1 MGISFREKLSSASK
15 KLREAAGDVRGKAA
29 PLREKLTSLH
39 VKGIHKENAGA
50 ADAEAEQGTAG
61 TKSTSGRFHMPHF
74 PFTGRKPGEPER
86 PASAQSAAPGAAPE
100 EKTATQPEAGTE
112 QKDGEITGRMK
123 WVANPLKSGW
133 DALSGK
139 MPPKEKVEEKM
150 DRAGSFLKKQAG
162 ILAANL
168 PRREDFSEA
177 FSRAGEKAR
186 EGFRAV
192 SGKIRSAGAKNGEEQ
207 SGPSLRERV
216 DELRDI
222 LYIKRKK
229 SRPEEKDV
237 PGTSVTSADGATQSA
252 ETGRNVEK
260 GAATEGG
267 RPTAEQQEAEL
278 GRLKWVAN
286 PLKYGW
292 QAVTK
297 KIPHGEDVSAAAQ
310 KAGQLLKEGASSVSA
325 AAERIRENRKVAA
338 ACRTVADK
346 AREGLR
352 NVEGRIPLL
361 KKFQNK
367 KQDEQSSGPSAE
379 DIWLLGKSEV
389 TSSPAKDGTA
399 APGQTP
405 GSDVIEADSLLIT
418 EPPSNNVSSDKAQ
431 EQTAPEP
438 IAESVSEVTPA
449 ESAQPDEEAVS
460 TQNAAETVAE
470 TALSESA
477 QPEEKA
483 ASTQNSAETVAE
495 TAPSESVQPEEEAVS
510 TQDAAET
517 VAEAAPSESAQ
528 PEEEAAP
535 TQDAAETVAEA
546 APAESAQPEEKNV
559 STQDAAETVAE
570 AAPSESVQPEEEA
583 VSTQD
588 AAETVAEA
596 APSESA
602 QPEEEAAPTQDAA
615 ETVAE
620 AAPAE
625 SAQPE
630 EKNVSTQDA
639 AETVAEAAPS
649 ESVQPEEEAVS
660 TQDAAETVAE
670 AAPSES
676 AQPDEEAVSTQNAA
690 ETVAETARSESAQPE
705 EETAGGHQ
713 AAETAPE
720 EKLESSDS
728 GKEAAPGFFGR
739 LKNRVSGRAKHLKP
753 VREVVGYTAGK
764 AGSIVKEEL
773 GAVADRLPDRE
784 AVAGAMKGAVRD
796 ARKKLS
802 SAAEGLKKKAGDAA
816 DINFAEKAREGAGF
830 LRGRF
835 RSLREKI
842 HPAEEIR
849 KSAAAAGNRIRNAA
863 DRAEEDIREAAERI
877 PSGETVRENVRGV
890 LGRMGSLQEK
900 LRRKPADPY
909 QSGNRGV
916 QAIGRLARGISH
928 GAADLADMSHALGS
942 MAANGLTNKAALPA
956 LEELLNQ
963 TFRHYGKVRSIE
975 FRDGT
980 LALGMK
986 ISGIREIVPVS
997 VGTVIMSPDGRTLSF
1012 SDFASTVPAV
1022 ARGLELLA
1030 VENGPVSV
1038 ADRKTAAV
1046 LRSARWLGLINT
1058 QKGRK

>member
-1 MGISFREKLSSASK
+1 M
-15 KLREAAGDVRGKAA
+15 RGKAA

-50 ADAEAEQGTAG
+50 ADADAEQGTAG

-74 PFTGRKPGEPER
+74 PFTGRKPGEPES

-133 DALSGK
+133 DALSDK

-237 PGTSVTSADGATQSA
+237 PGTPGTSADRTTQSA

-260 GAATEGG
+260 GAAPEGG
-267 RPTAEQQEAEL
+267 QPTAEQQEAEL

-418 EPPSNNVSSDKAQ
+418 EQPSNNVSSGKAQ
-431 EQTAPEP
+431 DQTAPEP
-438 IAESVSEVTPA
+438 IAEPVSEVTPA
-449 ESAQPDEEAVS
+449 ESVQPEEEAVS
-460 TQNAAETVAE
+460 TQGTAETAAETV
-470 TALSESA
+470 LSESA

-495 TAPSESVQPEEEAVS
+495 AVPSESAQPEEEAVSTQNAAETVAETARSESAQPEEEAVS

-517 VAEAAPSESAQ
+517 VAEAVPSESAQ

-546 APAESAQPEEKNV
+546 APAESAQPEEKTV

-570 AAPSESVQPEEEA
+570 TAR
-583 VSTQD
+583 
-588 AAETVAEA
+588 
-596 APSESA
+596 SESA
-602 QPEEEAAPTQDAA
+602 
-615 ETVAE
+615 
-620 AAPAE
+620 
-625 SAQPE
+625 
-630 EKNVSTQDA
+630 
-639 AETVAEAAPS
+639 
-649 ESVQPEEEAVS
+649 QPEEEAVS

-676 AQPDEEAVSTQNAA
+676 AQPDEETS
-690 ETVAETARSESAQPE
+690 
-705 EETAGGHQ
+705 GGNQ

-720 EKLESSDS
+720 EKPESSDS

-796 ARKKLS
+796 AREKLS

-1038 ADRKTAAV
+1038 ADGKTAAV

>member
-1 MGISFREKLSSASK
+1 LGISFREKLSSASK

-50 ADAEAEQGTAG
+50 ADADAEQGTAG

-74 PFTGRKPGEPER
+74 PFTGRKPGEPES

-133 DALSGK
+133 DALSDK

-237 PGTSVTSADGATQSA
+237 PGTPGTSADRTTQSA

-260 GAATEGG
+260 GAAPEGG
-267 RPTAEQQEAEL
+267 QPTAEQQEAEL

-418 EPPSNNVSSDKAQ
+418 EQPSNNVSSGKAQ
-431 EQTAPEP
+431 DQTAPEP
-438 IAESVSEVTPA
+438 IAEPVSEVTPA
-449 ESAQPDEEAVS
+449 ESVQPEEEAVS
-460 TQNAAETVAE
+460 TQGTAETAAETV
-470 TALSESA
+470 LSESA

-495 TAPSESVQPEEEAVS
+495 AVPSESAQPEEEAVSTQNAAETVAETARSESAQPEEEAVS

-517 VAEAAPSESAQ
+517 VAEAVPSESAQ

-546 APAESAQPEEKNV
+546 APAESAQPEEKTV

-570 AAPSESVQPEEEA
+570 TAR
-583 VSTQD
+583 
-588 AAETVAEA
+588 
-596 APSESA
+596 
-602 QPEEEAAPTQDAA
+602 
-615 ETVAE
+615 
-620 AAPAE
+620 
-625 SAQPE
+625 
-630 EKNVSTQDA
+630 
-639 AETVAEAAPS
+639 S

-676 AQPDEEAVSTQNAA
+676 AQPDEE
-690 ETVAETARSESAQPE
+690 
-705 EETAGGHQ
+705 TAGGNQ

-720 EKLESSDS
+720 EKPESSDS

-796 ARKKLS
+796 AREKLS

-1038 ADRKTAAV
+1038 ADGKTAAV

>member
-50 ADAEAEQGTAG
+50 ADADAEQGTAG

-74 PFTGRKPGEPER
+74 PFTGRKPGEPES

-133 DALSGK
+133 DALSDK

-237 PGTSVTSADGATQSA
+237 PGTPGTSADRTTQSA

-260 GAATEGG
+260 GAAPEGG
-267 RPTAEQQEAEL
+267 QPTAEQQEAEL

-418 EPPSNNVSSDKAQ
+418 EQPSNNVSSGKAQ
-431 EQTAPEP
+431 DQTAPEP
-438 IAESVSEVTPA
+438 IAEPVSEVTPA
-449 ESAQPDEEAVS
+449 ESVQPEEEAVS
-460 TQNAAETVAE
+460 TQGTAETAAETV
-470 TALSESA
+470 LSESA

-495 TAPSESVQPEEEAVS
+495 AVPSESAQPEEEAVSTQNAAETVAETARSESAQPEEEAVS

-517 VAEAAPSESAQ
+517 VAEAVPSESAQ

-546 APAESAQPEEKNV
+546 APAESAQPEE
-559 STQDAAETVAE
+559 E
-570 AAPSESVQPEEEA
+570 AAP
-583 VSTQD
+583 
-588 AAETVAEA
+588 
-596 APSESA
+596 
-602 QPEEEAAPTQDAA
+602 
-615 ETVAE
+615 
-620 AAPAE
+620 
-625 SAQPE
+625 
-630 EKNVSTQDA
+630 
-639 AETVAEAAPS
+639 
-649 ESVQPEEEAVS
+649 

-676 AQPDEEAVSTQNAA
+676 AQPDEE
-690 ETVAETARSESAQPE
+690 
-705 EETAGGHQ
+705 TAGGNQ

-720 EKLESSDS
+720 EKPESSDS

-796 ARKKLS
+796 AREKLS

-1038 ADRKTAAV
+1038 ADGKTAAV

>member
-50 ADAEAEQGTAG
+50 ADADAEQGTAG

-74 PFTGRKPGEPER
+74 PFTGRKPGEPES

-100 EKTATQPEAGTE
+100 AKTATQPEAGTE

-133 DALSGK
+133 DALSDK

-237 PGTSVTSADGATQSA
+237 PGTPGTSADRTTQSA

-260 GAATEGG
+260 GAAPEGG
-267 RPTAEQQEAEL
+267 QPTAEQQEAEL

-418 EPPSNNVSSDKAQ
+418 EPPSNNVSSGKAQ
-431 EQTAPEP
+431 DQTAPEP
-438 IAESVSEVTPA
+438 IAEPVSEVTPA
-449 ESAQPDEEAVS
+449 ESAQPEEEAVP
-460 TQNAAETVAE
+460 TQDTAETAAETV
-470 TALSESA
+470 LSESA

-495 TAPSESVQPEEEAVS
+495 TVPSESAQPEEEAVS

-517 VAEAAPSESAQ
+517 VAEAVPSESAQ

-546 APAESAQPEEKNV
+546 APAESAQPEE
-559 STQDAAETVAE
+559 E
-570 AAPSESVQPEEEA
+570 AAL
-583 VSTQD
+583 TQD

-602 QPEEEAAPTQDAA
+602 QPDEETAPAQDAA
-615 ETVAE
+615 EAVAE
-620 AAPAE
+620 AAR
-625 SAQPE
+625 
-630 EKNVSTQDA
+630 
-639 AETVAEAAPS
+639 S

-676 AQPDEEAVSTQNAA
+676 AQPDEE
-690 ETVAETARSESAQPE
+690 
-705 EETAGGHQ
+705 TAGGNQ

-720 EKLESSDS
+720 EKPESSDS
-728 GKEAAPGFFGR
+728 GKEATPGFFGR

-796 ARKKLS
+796 AREKFS

-863 DRAEEDIREAAERI
+863 GRAEEDIREAAERI

-900 LRRKPADPY
+900 LRGKPADPY

-1038 ADRKTAAV
+1038 ADGKTAAV

>member
-1 MGISFREKLSSASK
+1 M
-15 KLREAAGDVRGKAA
+15 RGKAA

-50 ADAEAEQGTAG
+50 ADADAEQGTAE

-74 PFTGRKPGEPER
+74 PFTGRKPGEPES
-86 PASAQSAAPGAAPE
+86 PASAQSAASGAAPE
-100 EKTATQPEAGTE
+100 EKTATQPKAGTE

-133 DALSGK
+133 DALSDK

-192 SGKIRSAGAKNGEEQ
+192 SGKIRSASAKNGEEQ

-222 LYIKRKK
+222 LYIKKKK

-237 PGTSVTSADGATQSA
+237 PGTSGTSADGTTQSA

-260 GAATEGG
+260 GAAPEGG
-267 RPTAEQQEAEL
+267 QPTAEQQEAEL

-310 KAGQLLKEGASSVSA
+310 KAGQLLKEGSSSVSA
-325 AAERIRENRKVAA
+325 AAERICENRKVAA

-367 KQDEQSSGPSAE
+367 KQDGQSSGPSAE

-389 TSSPAKDGTA
+389 TSSPAKEETA
-399 APGQTP
+399 TPGQTP

-418 EPPSNNVSSDKAQ
+418 EQPSNNVSSGKAQ
-431 EQTAPEP
+431 DQTAPEP

-449 ESAQPDEEAVS
+449 ESAQPEKEA
-460 TQNAAETVAE
+460 
-470 TALSESA
+470 
-477 QPEEKA
+477 
-483 ASTQNSAETVAE
+483 
-495 TAPSESVQPEEEAVS
+495 AP

-528 PEEEAAP
+528 PEEEAA
-535 TQDAAETVAEA
+535 
-546 APAESAQPEEKNV
+546 
-559 STQDAAETVAE
+559 
-570 AAPSESVQPEEEA
+570 
-583 VSTQD
+583 
-588 AAETVAEA
+588 
-596 APSESA
+596 
-602 QPEEEAAPTQDAA
+602 
-615 ETVAE
+615 
-620 AAPAE
+620 
-625 SAQPE
+625 
-630 EKNVSTQDA
+630 
-639 AETVAEAAPS
+639 
-649 ESVQPEEEAVS
+649 
-660 TQDAAETVAE
+660 
-670 AAPSES
+670 
-676 AQPDEEAVSTQNAA
+676 
-690 ETVAETARSESAQPE
+690 
-705 EETAGGHQ
+705 GGHQ

-720 EKLESSDS
+720 EKPESSDS

-753 VREVVGYTAGK
+753 VREVVGYTAGQ

-784 AVAGAMKGAVRD
+784 AIAGAMKGAVRD
-796 ARKKLS
+796 AREKLS

-849 KSAAAAGNRIRNAA
+849 KSAEAAGNRIRNAA
-863 DRAEEDIREAAERI
+863 GRAEEDIREAAERI

-900 LRRKPADPY
+900 LRRKPAAPY
-909 QSGNRGV
+909 QSGNRGI

-956 LEELLNQ
+956 LEGLLNQ

-1038 ADRKTAAV
+1038 ADGKTAAV

>member
-50 ADAEAEQGTAG
+50 ADADAEQGTAG

-74 PFTGRKPGEPER
+74 PFTGRKPGEPES

-133 DALSGK
+133 DALSDK

-237 PGTSVTSADGATQSA
+237 PGTPGTSADRTTQSA

-260 GAATEGG
+260 GAAPEGG
-267 RPTAEQQEAEL
+267 QPTAEQQEAEL

-418 EPPSNNVSSDKAQ
+418 EQPSNNVSSGKAQ
-431 EQTAPEP
+431 DQTAPEP
-438 IAESVSEVTPA
+438 IAEPVSEVTPA
-449 ESAQPDEEAVS
+449 ESVQPEEEAVS
-460 TQNAAETVAE
+460 TQGTAETAAETV
-470 TALSESA
+470 LSESA

-495 TAPSESVQPEEEAVS
+495 AVPSESAQPEEEAVP

-517 VAEAAPSESAQ
+517 VAEAVPSESAQ

-546 APAESAQPEEKNV
+546 APAESAQPEEKTV

-570 AAPSESVQPEEEA
+570 TAC
-583 VSTQD
+583 
-588 AAETVAEA
+588 
-596 APSESA
+596 
-602 QPEEEAAPTQDAA
+602 
-615 ETVAE
+615 
-620 AAPAE
+620 
-625 SAQPE
+625 
-630 EKNVSTQDA
+630 
-639 AETVAEAAPS
+639 S

-676 AQPDEEAVSTQNAA
+676 AQPDEE
-690 ETVAETARSESAQPE
+690 
-705 EETAGGHQ
+705 TAGGNQ

-720 EKLESSDS
+720 EKPESSDS

-796 ARKKLS
+796 AREKLS

-1038 ADRKTAAV
+1038 ADGKTAAV

>member
-50 ADAEAEQGTAG
+50 ADADAEQGTAG

-74 PFTGRKPGEPER
+74 PFTGRKPGEPES

-133 DALSGK
+133 DALSDK

-237 PGTSVTSADGATQSA
+237 PGTPGTSADRTTQSA

-260 GAATEGG
+260 GAAPEGG
-267 RPTAEQQEAEL
+267 QPTAEQQEAEL

-389 TSSPAKDGTA
+389 TSSPAKGGTA

-405 GSDVIEADSLLIT
+405 GSDVIEADLLLIT
-418 EPPSNNVSSDKAQ
+418 EQPSNNVSSGKAQ
-431 EQTAPEP
+431 DQTAPEP
-438 IAESVSEVTPA
+438 IAEPVSEVTPA
-449 ESAQPDEEAVS
+449 ESVQPEEEAVS
-460 TQNAAETVAE
+460 TQGTAETAAETV
-470 TALSESA
+470 LSESA

-495 TAPSESVQPEEEAVS
+495 AVPSESAQPEEEAVS

-517 VAEAAPSESAQ
+517 VAEAVPSESAQ

-546 APAESAQPEEKNV
+546 APAESAQPEEKTV

-570 AAPSESVQPEEEA
+570 TARSESVQPEEEA

-588 AAETVAEA
+588 AAETVAETA
-596 APSESA
+596 R
-602 QPEEEAAPTQDAA
+602 
-615 ETVAE
+615 
-620 AAPAE
+620 
-625 SAQPE
+625 
-630 EKNVSTQDA
+630 
-639 AETVAEAAPS
+639 S

-676 AQPDEEAVSTQNAA
+676 AQPDEE
-690 ETVAETARSESAQPE
+690 
-705 EETAGGHQ
+705 TAGGNQ

-720 EKLESSDS
+720 EKPESSDS

-796 ARKKLS
+796 AREKLS

-1038 ADRKTAAV
+1038 ADGKTAAV

>member
-50 ADAEAEQGTAG
+50 ADADAEQGTAG

-74 PFTGRKPGEPER
+74 PFTGRKPGEPES

-133 DALSGK
+133 DALSDK

-237 PGTSVTSADGATQSA
+237 PGTPGTSADRTTQSA

-260 GAATEGG
+260 GAAPEGG
-267 RPTAEQQEAEL
+267 QPTAEQQEAEL

-418 EPPSNNVSSDKAQ
+418 EQPSNNVSSGKAQ
-431 EQTAPEP
+431 DQTAPEP
-438 IAESVSEVTPA
+438 IAEPVSEVTPA
-449 ESAQPDEEAVS
+449 ESVQPEEEAVS
-460 TQNAAETVAE
+460 TQGTAETAAETV
-470 TALSESA
+470 LSESA

-495 TAPSESVQPEEEAVS
+495 AVPSESAQPEEEAVSTQNAAETVAETARSESAQPEEEAVS

-517 VAEAAPSESAQ
+517 VAEAAPAESAQ

-546 APAESAQPEEKNV
+546 APAESAQPEEK
-559 STQDAAETVAE
+559 T
-570 AAPSESVQPEEEA
+570 
-583 VSTQD
+583 
-588 AAETVAEA
+588 
-596 APSESA
+596 
-602 QPEEEAAPTQDAA
+602 
-615 ETVAE
+615 
-620 AAPAE
+620 
-625 SAQPE
+625 
-630 EKNVSTQDA
+630 
-639 AETVAEAAPS
+639 
-649 ESVQPEEEAVS
+649 VS

-676 AQPDEEAVSTQNAA
+676 AQPDEE
-690 ETVAETARSESAQPE
+690 
-705 EETAGGHQ
+705 TAGGNQ

-720 EKLESSDS
+720 EKPESSDS

-796 ARKKLS
+796 AREKLS

-1038 ADRKTAAV
+1038 ADGKTAAV

-1058 QKGRK
+1058 QQGRK

>member
-50 ADAEAEQGTAG
+50 ADADAEQGTAG

-74 PFTGRKPGEPER
+74 PFTGRKPGEPES

-133 DALSGK
+133 DALSDK

-237 PGTSVTSADGATQSA
+237 PGTPGTSADRTTQSA

-260 GAATEGG
+260 GAAPEGG
-267 RPTAEQQEAEL
+267 QPTAEQQEAEL

-418 EPPSNNVSSDKAQ
+418 EQPSNNVSSGKAQ
-431 EQTAPEP
+431 DQTAPEP
-438 IAESVSEVTPA
+438 IAEPVSEVTPA
-449 ESAQPDEEAVS
+449 ESVQPEEEAVS
-460 TQNAAETVAE
+460 TQGTAETAAETV
-470 TALSESA
+470 LSESA

-495 TAPSESVQPEEEAVS
+495 AV
-510 TQDAAET
+510 
-517 VAEAAPSESAQ
+517 PSESAQ

-546 APAESAQPEEKNV
+546 APAESAQPEEKTV
-559 STQDAAETVAE
+559 STQD
-570 AAPSESVQPEEEA
+570 
-583 VSTQD
+583 
-588 AAETVAEA
+588 
-596 APSESA
+596 
-602 QPEEEAAPTQDAA
+602 
-615 ETVAE
+615 
-620 AAPAE
+620 
-625 SAQPE
+625 
-630 EKNVSTQDA
+630 
-639 AETVAEAAPS
+639 
-649 ESVQPEEEAVS
+649 
-660 TQDAAETVAE
+660 
-670 AAPSES
+670 
-676 AQPDEEAVSTQNAA
+676 AA
-690 ETVAETARSESAQPE
+690 ETVAETARSESVQPE
-705 EETAGGHQ
+705 EK
-713 AAETAPE
+713 P
-720 EKLESSDS
+720 ESSDS

-796 ARKKLS
+796 AREKLS

-942 MAANGLTNKAALPA
+942 MAANGLTNKAALPV

-1038 ADRKTAAV
+1038 ADGKTAAV

>member
-50 ADAEAEQGTAG
+50 ADADAEQGTAG

-74 PFTGRKPGEPER
+74 PFTGRKPGEPES

-133 DALSGK
+133 DALSDK

-237 PGTSVTSADGATQSA
+237 PGTPGTSADRTTQSA

-260 GAATEGG
+260 GAAPEGG
-267 RPTAEQQEAEL
+267 QPTAEQQEAEL

-418 EPPSNNVSSDKAQ
+418 EQPSNNVSSGKAQ
-431 EQTAPEP
+431 DQTAPEP
-438 IAESVSEVTPA
+438 IAEPVSEVTPA
-449 ESAQPDEEAVS
+449 
-460 TQNAAETVAE
+460 
-470 TALSESA
+470 
-477 QPEEKA
+477 
-483 ASTQNSAETVAE
+483 
-495 TAPSESVQPEEEAVS
+495 ESVQPEEEAVS
-510 TQDAAET
+510 TQGTAETAAETVLSESAQPEEEAVPTQDAAET
-517 VAEAAPSESAQ
+517 VAEAVPSESAQ

-546 APAESAQPEEKNV
+546 APAESAQPEEKTV

-570 AAPSESVQPEEEA
+570 TAC
-583 VSTQD
+583 
-588 AAETVAEA
+588 
-596 APSESA
+596 
-602 QPEEEAAPTQDAA
+602 
-615 ETVAE
+615 
-620 AAPAE
+620 
-625 SAQPE
+625 
-630 EKNVSTQDA
+630 
-639 AETVAEAAPS
+639 S

-676 AQPDEEAVSTQNAA
+676 AQPDEE
-690 ETVAETARSESAQPE
+690 
-705 EETAGGHQ
+705 TAGGNQ

-720 EKLESSDS
+720 EKPESSDS

-796 ARKKLS
+796 AREKLS

-1038 ADRKTAAV
+1038 ADGKTAAV

>member
-50 ADAEAEQGTAG
+50 ADADAEQGTAG

-74 PFTGRKPGEPER
+74 PFTGRKPGEPES

-133 DALSGK
+133 DALSDK

-237 PGTSVTSADGATQSA
+237 PGTPGTSADRTTQSA

-260 GAATEGG
+260 GAAPEGG
-267 RPTAEQQEAEL
+267 QPTAEQQEAEL

-389 TSSPAKDGTA
+389 TSSLAKDGTA

-418 EPPSNNVSSDKAQ
+418 EQPSNNVSSGKAQ
-431 EQTAPEP
+431 DQTAPEP
-438 IAESVSEVTPA
+438 IAEPVSEVTPA
-449 ESAQPDEEAVS
+449 ESVQPEEEAVS
-460 TQNAAETVAE
+460 TQGTAETAAETV
-470 TALSESA
+470 LSESA

-495 TAPSESVQPEEEAVS
+495 AVPSESAQPEEEAVS

-517 VAEAAPSESAQ
+517 VAETAR
-528 PEEEAAP
+528 
-535 TQDAAETVAEA
+535 
-546 APAESAQPEEKNV
+546 
-559 STQDAAETVAE
+559 
-570 AAPSESVQPEEEA
+570 
-583 VSTQD
+583 
-588 AAETVAEA
+588 
-596 APSESA
+596 
-602 QPEEEAAPTQDAA
+602 
-615 ETVAE
+615 
-620 AAPAE
+620 
-625 SAQPE
+625 
-630 EKNVSTQDA
+630 
-639 AETVAEAAPS
+639 S

-676 AQPDEEAVSTQNAA
+676 AQPDEE
-690 ETVAETARSESAQPE
+690 
-705 EETAGGHQ
+705 TAGGNQ

-720 EKLESSDS
+720 EKPESSDS

-796 ARKKLS
+796 AREKFS

-1038 ADRKTAAV
+1038 ADGKTAAV

>member
-100 EKTATQPEAGTE
+100 EKTDTQPEAGTE

-260 GAATEGG
+260 GAAPEGG

-418 EPPSNNVSSDKAQ
+418 EQPSNNVSSGKAQ
-431 EQTAPEP
+431 DQTAPEP
-438 IAESVSEVTPA
+438 IAEPVSEVTPA
-449 ESAQPDEEAVS
+449 ESVQPEEEAVS
-460 TQNAAETVAE
+460 TQGTAETAAETV
-470 TALSESA
+470 LSESA

-495 TAPSESVQPEEEAVS
+495 AVPSESAQPEEEAVSTQNAAETVAETARSESAQPEEEAVS

-517 VAEAAPSESAQ
+517 VAEAVPSESAQ

-535 TQDAAETVAEA
+535 TQDAAENVAEA
-546 APAESAQPEEKNV
+546 APAESAQPEEKTV

-570 AAPSESVQPEEEA
+570 TAR
-583 VSTQD
+583 
-588 AAETVAEA
+588 
-596 APSESA
+596 
-602 QPEEEAAPTQDAA
+602 
-615 ETVAE
+615 
-620 AAPAE
+620 
-625 SAQPE
+625 
-630 EKNVSTQDA
+630 
-639 AETVAEAAPS
+639 S

-676 AQPDEEAVSTQNAA
+676 AQPDEE
-690 ETVAETARSESAQPE
+690 
-705 EETAGGHQ
+705 TAGGNQ

-720 EKLESSDS
+720 EKPESSDS

-796 ARKKLS
+796 AREKLS

-849 KSAAAAGNRIRNAA
+849 KSATAAGNRIRNAA

-1038 ADRKTAAV
+1038 ADGKTAAV

>member
-50 ADAEAEQGTAG
+50 ADADAEQGTAG

-74 PFTGRKPGEPER
+74 PFTGRKPGEPES

-133 DALSGK
+133 DALSDK

-229 SRPEEKDV
+229 SRPVEKDV
-237 PGTSVTSADGATQSA
+237 PGTPGTSADRTTQSA

-260 GAATEGG
+260 GAAPEGG
-267 RPTAEQQEAEL
+267 QPTAEQQEAEL

-528 PEEEAAP
+528 PEEEA
-535 TQDAAETVAEA
+535 
-546 APAESAQPEEKNV
+546 V

-570 AAPSESVQPEEEA
+570 AG
-583 VSTQD
+583 
-588 AAETVAEA
+588 
-596 APSESA
+596 PSESA

-630 EKNVSTQDA
+630 EKTVSTQDA
-639 AETVAEAAPS
+639 AETVAETARS

-676 AQPDEEAVSTQNAA
+676 AQPDEE
-690 ETVAETARSESAQPE
+690 
-705 EETAGGHQ
+705 TAGGNQ

-720 EKLESSDS
+720 EKPESSDS

-796 ARKKLS
+796 AREKLS

-1038 ADRKTAAV
+1038 ADGKTAAV

-1058 QKGRK
+1058 QQGRK

>member
-1 MGISFREKLSSASK
+1 M
-15 KLREAAGDVRGKAA
+15 
-29 PLREKLTSLH
+29 
-39 VKGIHKENAGA
+39 
-50 ADAEAEQGTAG
+50 
-61 TKSTSGRFHMPHF
+61 
-74 PFTGRKPGEPER
+74 
-86 PASAQSAAPGAAPE
+86 
-100 EKTATQPEAGTE
+100 
-112 QKDGEITGRMK
+112 
-123 WVANPLKSGW
+123 
-133 DALSGK
+133 
-139 MPPKEKVEEKM
+139 
-150 DRAGSFLKKQAG
+150 
-162 ILAANL
+162 
-168 PRREDFSEA
+168 
-177 FSRAGEKAR
+177 
-186 EGFRAV
+186 
-192 SGKIRSAGAKNGEEQ
+192 
-207 SGPSLRERV
+207 
-216 DELRDI
+216 
-222 LYIKRKK
+222 
-229 SRPEEKDV
+229 
-237 PGTSVTSADGATQSA
+237 
-252 ETGRNVEK
+252 
-260 GAATEGG
+260 
-267 RPTAEQQEAEL
+267 
-278 GRLKWVAN
+278 
-286 PLKYGW
+286 
-292 QAVTK
+292 
-297 KIPHGEDVSAAAQ
+297 
-310 KAGQLLKEGASSVSA
+310 
-325 AAERIRENRKVAA
+325 
-338 ACRTVADK
+338 
-346 AREGLR
+346 
-352 NVEGRIPLL
+352 
-361 KKFQNK
+361 
-367 KQDEQSSGPSAE
+367 
-379 DIWLLGKSEV
+379 
-389 TSSPAKDGTA
+389 
-399 APGQTP
+399 
-405 GSDVIEADSLLIT
+405 
-418 EPPSNNVSSDKAQ
+418 
-431 EQTAPEP
+431 
-438 IAESVSEVTPA
+438 
-449 ESAQPDEEAVS
+449 
-460 TQNAAETVAE
+460 
-470 TALSESA
+470 
-477 QPEEKA
+477 
-483 ASTQNSAETVAE
+483 
-495 TAPSESVQPEEEAVS
+495 
-510 TQDAAET
+510 
-517 VAEAAPSESAQ
+517 
-528 PEEEAAP
+528 
-535 TQDAAETVAEA
+535 AEA
-546 APAESAQPEEKNV
+546 APAESAQPEEK
-559 STQDAAETVAE
+559 T
-570 AAPSESVQPEEEA
+570 
-583 VSTQD
+583 
-588 AAETVAEA
+588 
-596 APSESA
+596 
-602 QPEEEAAPTQDAA
+602 
-615 ETVAE
+615 
-620 AAPAE
+620 
-625 SAQPE
+625 
-630 EKNVSTQDA
+630 VSTQDA

>member
-535 TQDAAETVAEA
+535 TQ
-546 APAESAQPEEKNV
+546 N
-559 STQDAAETVAE
+559 
-570 AAPSESVQPEEEA
+570 
-583 VSTQD
+583 
-588 AAETVAEA
+588 
-596 APSESA
+596 
-602 QPEEEAAPTQDAA
+602 AA

-720 EKLESSDS
+720 EKPESSDS

-796 ARKKLS
+796 AREKLS

-1038 ADRKTAAV
+1038 ADGKTAAV

>member
-50 ADAEAEQGTAG
+50 ADADAEQGTAG

-74 PFTGRKPGEPER
+74 PFTGRKPGEPES

-133 DALSGK
+133 DALSDK

-237 PGTSVTSADGATQSA
+237 PGTPGTSADRTTQSA
-252 ETGRNVEK
+252 ETGRIVEK
-260 GAATEGG
+260 GAAPEGG
-267 RPTAEQQEAEL
+267 QPTAEQQEAEL

-352 NVEGRIPLL
+352 DVEGRIPLL

-367 KQDEQSSGPSAE
+367 KQDKQSSGPSAE

-418 EPPSNNVSSDKAQ
+418 EQPSNNVSSGKAQ
-431 EQTAPEP
+431 DQTAPEP
-438 IAESVSEVTPA
+438 IAEPVSEVTPA
-449 ESAQPDEEAVS
+449 ESVQPEEEAVS
-460 TQNAAETVAE
+460 TQGTAETAAETV
-470 TALSESA
+470 LSESA

-495 TAPSESVQPEEEAVS
+495 AVPSESAQPEEEAVSTQNAAETVAETARSESAQPEEEAVS

-517 VAEAAPSESAQ
+517 VAEAVPSESAQ

-546 APAESAQPEEKNV
+546 APAESAQPEEKTV

-570 AAPSESVQPEEEA
+570 TAR
-583 VSTQD
+583 
-588 AAETVAEA
+588 
-596 APSESA
+596 
-602 QPEEEAAPTQDAA
+602 
-615 ETVAE
+615 
-620 AAPAE
+620 
-625 SAQPE
+625 
-630 EKNVSTQDA
+630 
-639 AETVAEAAPS
+639 S

-676 AQPDEEAVSTQNAA
+676 AQPDEE
-690 ETVAETARSESAQPE
+690 
-705 EETAGGHQ
+705 TAGGNQ

-720 EKLESSDS
+720 EKPESSDS

-796 ARKKLS
+796 AREKLS

-1038 ADRKTAAV
+1038 ADGKTAAV

>member
-50 ADAEAEQGTAG
+50 ADADAEQGTAG

-74 PFTGRKPGEPER
+74 PFTGRKPGEPES

-133 DALSGK
+133 DALSDK

-237 PGTSVTSADGATQSA
+237 PGTPGTSADRTTQSA

-260 GAATEGG
+260 GAAPEGG
-267 RPTAEQQEAEL
+267 QPTAEQQEAEL

-325 AAERIRENRKVAA
+325 AAEKIRENRKVAA

-399 APGQTP
+399 APRQTP

-418 EPPSNNVSSDKAQ
+418 EPPSNNVSSGKAQ
-431 EQTAPEP
+431 DQTAPEP
-438 IAESVSEVTPA
+438 IAEPVSEVTPT
-449 ESAQPDEEAVS
+449 ESAQPEEEAVP
-460 TQNAAETVAE
+460 TQDTAEAAAETV
-470 TALSESA
+470 LSESA
-477 QPEEKA
+477 QPEEEA

-495 TAPSESVQPEEEAVS
+495 TV
-510 TQDAAET
+510 
-517 VAEAAPSESAQ
+517 PSESAQ
-528 PEEEAAP
+528 PE
-535 TQDAAETVAEA
+535 
-546 APAESAQPEEKNV
+546 
-559 STQDAAETVAE
+559 
-570 AAPSESVQPEEEA
+570 
-583 VSTQD
+583 
-588 AAETVAEA
+588 
-596 APSESA
+596 
-602 QPEEEAAPTQDAA
+602 
-615 ETVAE
+615 
-620 AAPAE
+620 
-625 SAQPE
+625 
-630 EKNVSTQDA
+630 
-639 AETVAEAAPS
+639 
-649 ESVQPEEEAVS
+649 
-660 TQDAAETVAE
+660 
-670 AAPSES
+670 
-676 AQPDEEAVSTQNAA
+676 EEAVSTQNAA

-705 EETAGGHQ
+705 EEAVSTQDAAETVAEAVPSESAQPEEEAAPTQDAAETVAEAARSESAQPEEEAALTQDAAETVAEAAPSESAQPEEETAPAQDAAETVAETARSESAQPEGETAGGHQ

-720 EKLESSDS
+720 EKPESSDS

-796 ARKKLS
+796 AREKLS

-1038 ADRKTAAV
+1038 ADGKTAAV

>member
-50 ADAEAEQGTAG
+50 ADADAEQGTAG

-74 PFTGRKPGEPER
+74 PFTGRKPGEPES

-133 DALSGK
+133 DALSDK

-237 PGTSVTSADGATQSA
+237 PGTPGTSADRTTQSA

-260 GAATEGG
+260 GAAPEGG
-267 RPTAEQQEAEL
+267 QPTAEQQEAEL

-418 EPPSNNVSSDKAQ
+418 EPPSNNVSSGKAQ
-431 EQTAPEP
+431 DQTAPEP
-438 IAESVSEVTPA
+438 IAEPVSEVTPA
-449 ESAQPDEEAVS
+449 ESVQPEEEAVP
-460 TQNAAETVAE
+460 TQDMAETAAETV
-470 TALSESA
+470 LSESV

-495 TAPSESVQPEEEAVS
+495 AV
-510 TQDAAET
+510 
-517 VAEAAPSESAQ
+517 PSESAQ
-528 PEEEAAP
+528 PEEE
-535 TQDAAETVAEA
+535 T
-546 APAESAQPEEKNV
+546 V
-559 STQDAAETVAE
+559 STQDAAEAVAE
-570 AAPSESVQPEEEA
+570 TARSEF
-583 VSTQD
+583 
-588 AAETVAEA
+588 
-596 APSESA
+596 
-602 QPEEEAAPTQDAA
+602 
-615 ETVAE
+615 
-620 AAPAE
+620 
-625 SAQPE
+625 
-630 EKNVSTQDA
+630 
-639 AETVAEAAPS
+639 
-649 ESVQPEEEAVS
+649 VQPEEEAVS

-676 AQPDEEAVSTQNAA
+676 AQPDEE
-690 ETVAETARSESAQPE
+690 
-705 EETAGGHQ
+705 TAGGHQ
-713 AAETAPE
+713 AAETAQE
-720 EKLESSDS
+720 EKPESSDS

-784 AVAGAMKGAVRD
+784 AVAGAMKGAVRG
-796 ARKKLS
+796 AREKLS

-1038 ADRKTAAV
+1038 ADGKTAAV

>member
-1 MGISFREKLSSASK
+1 M
-15 KLREAAGDVRGKAA
+15 RGKAA

-50 ADAEAEQGTAG
+50 ADADAEQGTAG

-74 PFTGRKPGEPER
+74 PFTGRKPGEPES

-133 DALSGK
+133 DALSDK

-237 PGTSVTSADGATQSA
+237 PGTPGTSADRTTQSA

-260 GAATEGG
+260 GAAPEGG
-267 RPTAEQQEAEL
+267 QPTAEQQEAEL

-418 EPPSNNVSSDKAQ
+418 EQPSNNVSSGKAQ
-431 EQTAPEP
+431 DQTAPEP
-438 IAESVSEVTPA
+438 IAEPVSEVTPA
-449 ESAQPDEEAVS
+449 ESVQPEEEAVS
-460 TQNAAETVAE
+460 TQGTAETAAETV
-470 TALSESA
+470 LSESA

-495 TAPSESVQPEEEAVS
+495 AVPSESAQPEEEAVP

-517 VAEAAPSESAQ
+517 VAEAVPSESAQ

-546 APAESAQPEEKNV
+546 APAESAQPEEKTV
-559 STQDAAETVAE
+559 STQD
-570 AAPSESVQPEEEA
+570 
-583 VSTQD
+583 
-588 AAETVAEA
+588 
-596 APSESA
+596 
-602 QPEEEAAPTQDAA
+602 
-615 ETVAE
+615 
-620 AAPAE
+620 
-625 SAQPE
+625 
-630 EKNVSTQDA
+630 
-639 AETVAEAAPS
+639 
-649 ESVQPEEEAVS
+649 
-660 TQDAAETVAE
+660 
-670 AAPSES
+670 
-676 AQPDEEAVSTQNAA
+676 AA
-690 ETVAETARSESAQPE
+690 ETVAETARSESVQPE
-705 EETAGGHQ
+705 EK
-713 AAETAPE
+713 P
-720 EKLESSDS
+720 ESSDS

-796 ARKKLS
+796 AREKLS

-928 GAADLADMSHALGS
+928 GAADLADMTHALGS

-1038 ADRKTAAV
+1038 ADGKTAAV

>member
-50 ADAEAEQGTAG
+50 ADADAEQGTAE

-74 PFTGRKPGEPER
+74 PFTGRKPGEPES
-86 PASAQSAAPGAAPE
+86 PASAQSAASGAAPE
-100 EKTATQPEAGTE
+100 EKTATQPKAGTE

-133 DALSGK
+133 DALSDK

-192 SGKIRSAGAKNGEEQ
+192 SGKIRSASAKNGEEQ

-222 LYIKRKK
+222 LYIKKKK

-237 PGTSVTSADGATQSA
+237 PGTSGTSADGTTQSA

-260 GAATEGG
+260 GAAPEGG
-267 RPTAEQQEAEL
+267 QPTAEQQEAEL

-310 KAGQLLKEGASSVSA
+310 KAGQLLKEGSSSVSA
-325 AAERIRENRKVAA
+325 AAERICENRKVAA

-367 KQDEQSSGPSAE
+367 KQDGQSSGPSAE

-389 TSSPAKDGTA
+389 TSSPAKEETA
-399 APGQTP
+399 TPGQTP

-418 EPPSNNVSSDKAQ
+418 EQPSNNVSSGKAQ
-431 EQTAPEP
+431 DQTAPEP

-449 ESAQPDEEAVS
+449 ESAQPEKEA
-460 TQNAAETVAE
+460 
-470 TALSESA
+470 
-477 QPEEKA
+477 
-483 ASTQNSAETVAE
+483 
-495 TAPSESVQPEEEAVS
+495 AP

-528 PEEEAAP
+528 PEEEAA
-535 TQDAAETVAEA
+535 
-546 APAESAQPEEKNV
+546 
-559 STQDAAETVAE
+559 
-570 AAPSESVQPEEEA
+570 
-583 VSTQD
+583 
-588 AAETVAEA
+588 
-596 APSESA
+596 
-602 QPEEEAAPTQDAA
+602 
-615 ETVAE
+615 
-620 AAPAE
+620 
-625 SAQPE
+625 
-630 EKNVSTQDA
+630 
-639 AETVAEAAPS
+639 
-649 ESVQPEEEAVS
+649 
-660 TQDAAETVAE
+660 
-670 AAPSES
+670 
-676 AQPDEEAVSTQNAA
+676 
-690 ETVAETARSESAQPE
+690 
-705 EETAGGHQ
+705 GGHQ

-720 EKLESSDS
+720 EKPESSDS

-753 VREVVGYTAGK
+753 VREVVGYTAGQ

-784 AVAGAMKGAVRD
+784 AIAGAMKGAVRD
-796 ARKKLS
+796 AREKLS

-849 KSAAAAGNRIRNAA
+849 KSAEAAGNRIRNAA
-863 DRAEEDIREAAERI
+863 GRAEEDIREAAERI

-900 LRRKPADPY
+900 LRRKPAAPY
-909 QSGNRGV
+909 QSGNRGI

-956 LEELLNQ
+956 LEGLLNQ

-1038 ADRKTAAV
+1038 ADGKTAAV

>member
-1 MGISFREKLSSASK
+1 M
-15 KLREAAGDVRGKAA
+15 RGKAA

-50 ADAEAEQGTAG
+50 ADADAEQGTAG

-74 PFTGRKPGEPER
+74 PFTGRKPGEPES

-133 DALSGK
+133 DALSDK

-237 PGTSVTSADGATQSA
+237 PGTPGTSADRTTQSA

-260 GAATEGG
+260 GAAPEGG
-267 RPTAEQQEAEL
+267 QPTAEQQEAEL

-418 EPPSNNVSSDKAQ
+418 EQPSNNVSSGKAQ
-431 EQTAPEP
+431 DQTAPEP
-438 IAESVSEVTPA
+438 IAEPVSEVTPA
-449 ESAQPDEEAVS
+449 ESVQPEEEAVS
-460 TQNAAETVAE
+460 TQGTAETAAETV
-470 TALSESA
+470 LSESA

-495 TAPSESVQPEEEAVS
+495 AVPSESAQPEEEAVS
-510 TQDAAET
+510 TQNAAETVAETARSESAQPEEEAVPTQDAAET
-517 VAEAAPSESAQ
+517 VAEAVPSESAQ

-546 APAESAQPEEKNV
+546 APAESAQPEEKTV
-559 STQDAAETVAE
+559 STQD
-570 AAPSESVQPEEEA
+570 
-583 VSTQD
+583 
-588 AAETVAEA
+588 
-596 APSESA
+596 
-602 QPEEEAAPTQDAA
+602 
-615 ETVAE
+615 
-620 AAPAE
+620 
-625 SAQPE
+625 
-630 EKNVSTQDA
+630 
-639 AETVAEAAPS
+639 
-649 ESVQPEEEAVS
+649 
-660 TQDAAETVAE
+660 
-670 AAPSES
+670 
-676 AQPDEEAVSTQNAA
+676 AA
-690 ETVAETARSESAQPE
+690 ETVAETARSESVQPE
-705 EETAGGHQ
+705 EK
-713 AAETAPE
+713 P
-720 EKLESSDS
+720 ESSDS

-796 ARKKLS
+796 AREKLS

-1038 ADRKTAAV
+1038 ADGKTAAV

>member
-50 ADAEAEQGTAG
+50 ADADAEQGTAG

-74 PFTGRKPGEPER
+74 PFTGRKPGEPES

-133 DALSGK
+133 DALSDK

-237 PGTSVTSADGATQSA
+237 PGTPGTSADRTTQSA

-260 GAATEGG
+260 GAAPEGG
-267 RPTAEQQEAEL
+267 QPTAEQQEAEL

-418 EPPSNNVSSDKAQ
+418 EQPSNNVSSGKAQ
-431 EQTAPEP
+431 DQTAPEP
-438 IAESVSEVTPA
+438 IAEPVSEVTPA
-449 ESAQPDEEAVS
+449 ESVQPEEEAVS
-460 TQNAAETVAE
+460 TQGTAETAAETV
-470 TALSESA
+470 LSESA

-495 TAPSESVQPEEEAVS
+495 AVPSESAQPEEEAVS

-517 VAEAAPSESAQ
+517 VAEAVPSESAQ

-546 APAESAQPEEKNV
+546 APAESAQPEEKTV

-570 AAPSESVQPEEEA
+570 TAR
-583 VSTQD
+583 
-588 AAETVAEA
+588 
-596 APSESA
+596 
-602 QPEEEAAPTQDAA
+602 
-615 ETVAE
+615 
-620 AAPAE
+620 
-625 SAQPE
+625 
-630 EKNVSTQDA
+630 
-639 AETVAEAAPS
+639 S

-676 AQPDEEAVSTQNAA
+676 AQPDEE
-690 ETVAETARSESAQPE
+690 
-705 EETAGGHQ
+705 TAGGNQ

-720 EKLESSDS
+720 EKPESSDS

-796 ARKKLS
+796 AREKLS

-1038 ADRKTAAV
+1038 ADGKTAAV

>member
-50 ADAEAEQGTAG
+50 ADADAEQGTAG

-74 PFTGRKPGEPER
+74 PFTGRKPGEPES

-133 DALSGK
+133 DALSDK

-237 PGTSVTSADGATQSA
+237 PGTPGTSADRTTQSA

-260 GAATEGG
+260 GAAPEGG
-267 RPTAEQQEAEL
+267 QPTAEQQEAEL

-389 TSSPAKDGTA
+389 TSSLAKDGTA

-418 EPPSNNVSSDKAQ
+418 EQPSNNVSSGKAQ
-431 EQTAPEP
+431 DQTAPEP
-438 IAESVSEVTPA
+438 IAEPVSEVTPA
-449 ESAQPDEEAVS
+449 ESVQPEEEAVS
-460 TQNAAETVAE
+460 TQGTAETAAETV
-470 TALSESA
+470 LSESA

-495 TAPSESVQPEEEAVS
+495 AVPSESAQPEEEAVP

-517 VAEAAPSESAQ
+517 VAEAVPSESAQ

-546 APAESAQPEEKNV
+546 APAESAQPEE
-559 STQDAAETVAE
+559 
-570 AAPSESVQPEEEA
+570 
-583 VSTQD
+583 
-588 AAETVAEA
+588 
-596 APSESA
+596 
-602 QPEEEAAPTQDAA
+602 EAAPTQDAA

-630 EKNVSTQDA
+630 EKTVSTQDA
-639 AETVAEAAPS
+639 AETVAETACS

-676 AQPDEEAVSTQNAA
+676 AQPDEE
-690 ETVAETARSESAQPE
+690 
-705 EETAGGHQ
+705 TAGGNQ

-720 EKLESSDS
+720 EKPESSDS

-796 ARKKLS
+796 AREKFS

-1038 ADRKTAAV
+1038 ADGKTAAV

>member
-50 ADAEAEQGTAG
+50 ADADAEQGTAG

-74 PFTGRKPGEPER
+74 PFTGRKPGEPES

-133 DALSGK
+133 DALSDK

-237 PGTSVTSADGATQSA
+237 PGTPGTSADRTTQSA

-260 GAATEGG
+260 GAAPEGG
-267 RPTAEQQEAEL
+267 QPTAEQQEAEL

-389 TSSPAKDGTA
+389 TSSPANDGTA

-418 EPPSNNVSSDKAQ
+418 EQPSNNVSSGKAQ
-431 EQTAPEP
+431 DQTAPEP
-438 IAESVSEVTPA
+438 IAEPVSEVTPA
-449 ESAQPDEEAVS
+449 
-460 TQNAAETVAE
+460 
-470 TALSESA
+470 
-477 QPEEKA
+477 
-483 ASTQNSAETVAE
+483 
-495 TAPSESVQPEEEAVS
+495 ESVQPEEEAVS
-510 TQDAAET
+510 TQDTAETAAET
-517 VAEAAPSESAQ
+517 VLSESAQ
-528 PEEEAAP
+528 PEEEAVS
-535 TQDAAETVAEA
+535 TQNAAETVAEA
-546 APAESAQPEEKNV
+546 APAESAQPE
-559 STQDAAETVAE
+559 
-570 AAPSESVQPEEEA
+570 
-583 VSTQD
+583 
-588 AAETVAEA
+588 
-596 APSESA
+596 
-602 QPEEEAAPTQDAA
+602 
-615 ETVAE
+615 
-620 AAPAE
+620 
-625 SAQPE
+625 
-630 EKNVSTQDA
+630 
-639 AETVAEAAPS
+639 
-649 ESVQPEEEAVS
+649 
-660 TQDAAETVAE
+660 
-670 AAPSES
+670 
-676 AQPDEEAVSTQNAA
+676 EEAVSTQNAA

-705 EETAGGHQ
+705 EEAVSTQDAAETVAEAVPSESAQPEEEAAPTQDAAETVAETARSESVQPEEEAVSTQDAAETVAETARSESAQPDEETAGGNQ

-720 EKLESSDS
+720 EKPESSDS

-796 ARKKLS
+796 AREKLS

-863 DRAEEDIREAAERI
+863 GRAEEDIREATERI

-890 LGRMGSLQEK
+890 LGRMGALQEK
-900 LRRKPADPY
+900 LRGKPADPY

-1038 ADRKTAAV
+1038 ADGKTAAV

>member
-50 ADAEAEQGTAG
+50 ADADAEQGTAG

-74 PFTGRKPGEPER
+74 PFTGRKPGEPES

-133 DALSGK
+133 DALSDK

-237 PGTSVTSADGATQSA
+237 PGTPGTSADRTTQSA

-260 GAATEGG
+260 GAAPEGG
-267 RPTAEQQEAEL
+267 QPTAEQQEAEL

-528 PEEEAAP
+528 P
-535 TQDAAETVAEA
+535 D
-546 APAESAQPEEKNV
+546 
-559 STQDAAETVAE
+559 
-570 AAPSESVQPEEEA
+570 
-583 VSTQD
+583 
-588 AAETVAEA
+588 
-596 APSESA
+596 
-602 QPEEEAAPTQDAA
+602 
-615 ETVAE
+615 
-620 AAPAE
+620 
-625 SAQPE
+625 
-630 EKNVSTQDA
+630 
-639 AETVAEAAPS
+639 
-649 ESVQPEEEAVS
+649 
-660 TQDAAETVAE
+660 
-670 AAPSES
+670 
-676 AQPDEEAVSTQNAA
+676 
-690 ETVAETARSESAQPE
+690 
-705 EETAGGHQ
+705 EETAGGNQ

-720 EKLESSDS
+720 EKPESSDS

-796 ARKKLS
+796 AREKLS

-816 DINFAEKAREGAGF
+816 DINFAEKTREGAGF

-1038 ADRKTAAV
+1038 ADGKTAAV

-1058 QKGRK
+1058 QQGRK

>member
-1 MGISFREKLSSASK
+1 M
-15 KLREAAGDVRGKAA
+15 RGKAA

-50 ADAEAEQGTAG
+50 ADADAEQGTAG

-74 PFTGRKPGEPER
+74 PFTGRKPGEPES

-133 DALSGK
+133 DALSDK

-237 PGTSVTSADGATQSA
+237 PGTPGTSADRTTQSA

-260 GAATEGG
+260 GAAPEGG
-267 RPTAEQQEAEL
+267 QPTAEQQEAEL

-418 EPPSNNVSSDKAQ
+418 EQPSNNVSSGKAQ
-431 EQTAPEP
+431 DQTAPEP
-438 IAESVSEVTPA
+438 IAEPVSEVTPA
-449 ESAQPDEEAVS
+449 
-460 TQNAAETVAE
+460 
-470 TALSESA
+470 
-477 QPEEKA
+477 
-483 ASTQNSAETVAE
+483 
-495 TAPSESVQPEEEAVS
+495 ESVQPEEEAVS

-517 VAEAAPSESAQ
+517 VAEAVPSESAQPEEEAASTQNSAETVAEAVPSESAQPEEEAVSTQNAAETVAETARSESAQPEEEAVSTQDAAETVAEAVPSESAQ

-546 APAESAQPEEKNV
+546 APAESAQP
-559 STQDAAETVAE
+559 D
-570 AAPSESVQPEEEA
+570 
-583 VSTQD
+583 
-588 AAETVAEA
+588 
-596 APSESA
+596 
-602 QPEEEAAPTQDAA
+602 
-615 ETVAE
+615 
-620 AAPAE
+620 
-625 SAQPE
+625 
-630 EKNVSTQDA
+630 
-639 AETVAEAAPS
+639 
-649 ESVQPEEEAVS
+649 
-660 TQDAAETVAE
+660 
-670 AAPSES
+670 
-676 AQPDEEAVSTQNAA
+676 
-690 ETVAETARSESAQPE
+690 
-705 EETAGGHQ
+705 EETAGGNQ

-720 EKLESSDS
+720 EKPESSDS

-796 ARKKLS
+796 AREKLS

-975 FRDGT
+975 FRDGA

-1038 ADRKTAAV
+1038 ADGKTAAV

>member
-50 ADAEAEQGTAG
+50 ADADAEQGTAE

-74 PFTGRKPGEPER
+74 PFTGRKPGEPES
-86 PASAQSAAPGAAPE
+86 PASAQSAASGAAPE
-100 EKTATQPEAGTE
+100 EKTATQPKAGTE

-133 DALSGK
+133 DALSDK

-192 SGKIRSAGAKNGEEQ
+192 SGKIRSASAKNGEEQ

-222 LYIKRKK
+222 LYIKKKK

-237 PGTSVTSADGATQSA
+237 PGTSGTSADGTTQSA

-260 GAATEGG
+260 GAAPEGG
-267 RPTAEQQEAEL
+267 QPTAEQQEAEL

-310 KAGQLLKEGASSVSA
+310 KAGQLLKEGSSSVSA
-325 AAERIRENRKVAA
+325 AAERICENRKVAA

-367 KQDEQSSGPSAE
+367 KQDGQSSGPSAE

-389 TSSPAKDGTA
+389 TSSPAKEETA
-399 APGQTP
+399 TLGQTP

-418 EPPSNNVSSDKAQ
+418 EQPSNNVSSGKAQ
-431 EQTAPEP
+431 DQTAPEP

-449 ESAQPDEEAVS
+449 ESAQPEKEAAP
-460 TQNAAETVAE
+460 TQDAAETVAE
-470 TALSESA
+470 A
-477 QPEEKA
+477 
-483 ASTQNSAETVAE
+483 
-495 TAPSESVQPEEEAVS
+495 APSESVQPEEEAAP

-517 VAEAAPSESAQ
+517 VAEAAPSESAKPEEEAVSTQDTAETAAETVLSESAQSEEKAAPTQNATETAAEAAPSESAQ

-546 APAESAQPEEKNV
+546 AP
-559 STQDAAETVAE
+559 
-570 AAPSESVQPEEEA
+570 
-583 VSTQD
+583 
-588 AAETVAEA
+588 
-596 APSESA
+596 SESA
-602 QPEEEAAPTQDAA
+602 QPEEEA
-615 ETVAE
+615 
-620 AAPAE
+620 
-625 SAQPE
+625 
-630 EKNVSTQDA
+630 
-639 AETVAEAAPS
+639 
-649 ESVQPEEEAVS
+649 
-660 TQDAAETVAE
+660 
-670 AAPSES
+670 
-676 AQPDEEAVSTQNAA
+676 
-690 ETVAETARSESAQPE
+690 
-705 EETAGGHQ
+705 AGGHQ

-720 EKLESSDS
+720 EKPESSDS

-753 VREVVGYTAGK
+753 VREVVGYTAGQ

-784 AVAGAMKGAVRD
+784 AIAGAITHGSLMGAR
-796 ARKKLS
+796 
-802 SAAEGLKKKAGDAA
+802 
-816 DINFAEKAREGAGF
+816 
-830 LRGRF
+830 
-835 RSLREKI
+835 
-842 HPAEEIR
+842 
-849 KSAAAAGNRIRNAA
+849 GNRIRNAA
-863 DRAEEDIREAAERI
+863 GRAEEDIREAAERI

-909 QSGNRGV
+909 QSGNRGI

-956 LEELLNQ
+956 LEGLLNQ

-1038 ADRKTAAV
+1038 ADGKTAAV

>member
-1 MGISFREKLSSASK
+1 M
-15 KLREAAGDVRGKAA
+15 RGKAA

-252 ETGRNVEK
+252 EAGRNVEK
-260 GAATEGG
+260 GAAPEGG

-418 EPPSNNVSSDKAQ
+418 EQPSNNVSSGKAQ
-431 EQTAPEP
+431 DQTAPEP
-438 IAESVSEVTPA
+438 IAEPVSEVTPA
-449 ESAQPDEEAVS
+449 ESVQPEEEAVS
-460 TQNAAETVAE
+460 TQGTAETAAETV
-470 TALSESA
+470 LSESA

-495 TAPSESVQPEEEAVS
+495 AV
-510 TQDAAET
+510 
-517 VAEAAPSESAQ
+517 
-528 PEEEAAP
+528 
-535 TQDAAETVAEA
+535 
-546 APAESAQPEEKNV
+546 
-559 STQDAAETVAE
+559 
-570 AAPSESVQPEEEA
+570 
-583 VSTQD
+583 
-588 AAETVAEA
+588 
-596 APSESA
+596 
-602 QPEEEAAPTQDAA
+602 
-615 ETVAE
+615 
-620 AAPAE
+620 
-625 SAQPE
+625 
-630 EKNVSTQDA
+630 
-639 AETVAEAAPS
+639 
-649 ESVQPEEEAVS
+649 
-660 TQDAAETVAE
+660 
-670 AAPSES
+670 PSES
-676 AQPDEEAVSTQNAA
+676 AQPDEE
-690 ETVAETARSESAQPE
+690 
-705 EETAGGHQ
+705 TAGGNQ

-720 EKLESSDS
+720 EKPESSDS

-796 ARKKLS
+796 AREKLS

-849 KSAAAAGNRIRNAA
+849 KSATAAGNRIRNAA

-1038 ADRKTAAV
+1038 ADGKTAAV

>member
-50 ADAEAEQGTAG
+50 ADADAEQGTAG

-74 PFTGRKPGEPER
+74 PFTGRKPGEPES

-133 DALSGK
+133 DALSDK

-237 PGTSVTSADGATQSA
+237 PGTPGTSADRTTQSA

-260 GAATEGG
+260 GAAPEGG
-267 RPTAEQQEAEL
+267 QPTAEQQEAEL

-495 TAPSESVQPEEEAVS
+495 AVPSESAQPEEEAVS

-517 VAEAAPSESAQ
+517 VAEAVPSESAQ

-546 APAESAQPEEKNV
+546 APAESAQPEEKTV

-570 AAPSESVQPEEEA
+570 
-583 VSTQD
+583 T
-588 AAETVAEA
+588 
-596 APSESA
+596 
-602 QPEEEAAPTQDAA
+602 
-615 ETVAE
+615 
-620 AAPAE
+620 
-625 SAQPE
+625 
-630 EKNVSTQDA
+630 
-639 AETVAEAAPS
+639 APS

-676 AQPDEEAVSTQNAA
+676 AQPDEE
-690 ETVAETARSESAQPE
+690 
-705 EETAGGHQ
+705 TAGGNQ

-720 EKLESSDS
+720 EKPESSDS

-796 ARKKLS
+796 AREKLS

-816 DINFAEKAREGAGF
+816 DINFAEKTREGAGF

-1038 ADRKTAAV
+1038 ADGKTAAV

-1058 QKGRK
+1058 QQGRK

>member
-50 ADAEAEQGTAG
+50 ADADAEQGTAE

-74 PFTGRKPGEPER
+74 PFTGRKPGEPES

-133 DALSGK
+133 DALSDK

-192 SGKIRSAGAKNGEEQ
+192 SGKIRSAGAKNGEEH

-222 LYIKRKK
+222 LYIKKKK

-237 PGTSVTSADGATQSA
+237 PGTSGTSADGTTQSA
-252 ETGRNVEK
+252 ETGRNVKK
-260 GAATEGG
+260 GAAPEGG
-267 RPTAEQQEAEL
+267 QPTAKQQEAEL

-361 KKFQNK
+361 TKFQNK

-418 EPPSNNVSSDKAQ
+418 EQPSNNVSSGKAQ
-431 EQTAPEP
+431 DQTAPEP
-438 IAESVSEVTPA
+438 IAKPVSEVTPA
-449 ESAQPDEEAVS
+449 ESVQPEEEAVS

-470 TALSESA
+470 TARSESA
-477 QPEEKA
+477 
-483 ASTQNSAETVAE
+483 
-495 TAPSESVQPEEEAVS
+495 QPEEEAVS

-517 VAEAAPSESAQ
+517 VAEAVPSESAQ
-528 PEEEAAP
+528 PEEEAVS
-535 TQDAAETVAEA
+535 TQNAAETVAEA
-546 APAESAQPEEKNV
+546 APAESA
-559 STQDAAETVAE
+559 
-570 AAPSESVQPEEEA
+570 
-583 VSTQD
+583 
-588 AAETVAEA
+588 
-596 APSESA
+596 
-602 QPEEEAAPTQDAA
+602 
-615 ETVAE
+615 
-620 AAPAE
+620 
-625 SAQPE
+625 
-630 EKNVSTQDA
+630 
-639 AETVAEAAPS
+639 
-649 ESVQPEEEAVS
+649 QPEEEAVS

-676 AQPDEEAVSTQNAA
+676 AQPDEE
-690 ETVAETARSESAQPE
+690 
-705 EETAGGHQ
+705 TAGGNQ

-720 EKLESSDS
+720 EKPESSDS

-796 ARKKLS
+796 AREKLS

-863 DRAEEDIREAAERI
+863 GRAEEDIREAAERI
-877 PSGETVRENVRGV
+877 PSGDTVRENVRGV

-900 LRRKPADPY
+900 LRGKPADPY

-1038 ADRKTAAV
+1038 ADGKTAAV

>member
-1 MGISFREKLSSASK
+1 M
-15 KLREAAGDVRGKAA
+15 RGKAA

-50 ADAEAEQGTAG
+50 ADADAEQGTAG

-74 PFTGRKPGEPER
+74 PFTGRKPGEPES

-133 DALSGK
+133 DALSDK

-237 PGTSVTSADGATQSA
+237 PGTPGTSADRTTQSA

-260 GAATEGG
+260 GAAPEGG
-267 RPTAEQQEAEL
+267 QPTAEQQEAEL

-418 EPPSNNVSSDKAQ
+418 EQPSNNVSSGKAQ
-431 EQTAPEP
+431 DQTAPEP
-438 IAESVSEVTPA
+438 IAEPVSEVTPA
-449 ESAQPDEEAVS
+449 ESVQPEEEAVS
-460 TQNAAETVAE
+460 TQGTAETAAETV
-470 TALSESA
+470 LSESA

-495 TAPSESVQPEEEAVS
+495 AVPSESAQPEEEAVS
-510 TQDAAET
+510 TQNAAETVAETARSESAQPEEEAVPTQDAAET
-517 VAEAAPSESAQ
+517 VAEAVPSESAQ

-546 APAESAQPEEKNV
+546 APAESAQPEE
-559 STQDAAETVAE
+559 
-570 AAPSESVQPEEEA
+570 
-583 VSTQD
+583 
-588 AAETVAEA
+588 
-596 APSESA
+596 
-602 QPEEEAAPTQDAA
+602 EAAPTQDAA

-630 EKNVSTQDA
+630 EKTVSTQD
-639 AETVAEAAPS
+639 
-649 ESVQPEEEAVS
+649 
-660 TQDAAETVAE
+660 
-670 AAPSES
+670 
-676 AQPDEEAVSTQNAA
+676 AA
-690 ETVAETARSESAQPE
+690 ETVAETARSESVQPE
-705 EETAGGHQ
+705 EK
-713 AAETAPE
+713 P
-720 EKLESSDS
+720 ESSDS

-796 ARKKLS
+796 AREKLS

-928 GAADLADMSHALGS
+928 GAADLADMTHALGS

-1038 ADRKTAAV
+1038 ADGKTAAV

>member
-1 MGISFREKLSSASK
+1 M
-15 KLREAAGDVRGKAA
+15 RGKAA

-50 ADAEAEQGTAG
+50 ADADAEQGTAG

-74 PFTGRKPGEPER
+74 PFTGRKPGEPES

-133 DALSGK
+133 DALSDK

-237 PGTSVTSADGATQSA
+237 PGTPGTSADRTTQSA

-260 GAATEGG
+260 GAAPEGG
-267 RPTAEQQEAEL
+267 QPTAEQQEAEL

-418 EPPSNNVSSDKAQ
+418 EQPSNNVSSGKAQ
-431 EQTAPEP
+431 DQTAPEP
-438 IAESVSEVTPA
+438 IAEPVSEVTPA
-449 ESAQPDEEAVS
+449 ESVQPEEEAVS
-460 TQNAAETVAE
+460 TQGTAETAAETV
-470 TALSESA
+470 LSESA

-495 TAPSESVQPEEEAVS
+495 AVPSESAQPEEEAVS
-510 TQDAAET
+510 TQNAAETVAETARSESAQPEEEAVPTQDAAET
-517 VAEAAPSESAQ
+517 VAEAVPSESAQ

-546 APAESAQPEEKNV
+546 APAESAQPEE
-559 STQDAAETVAE
+559 
-570 AAPSESVQPEEEA
+570 
-583 VSTQD
+583 
-588 AAETVAEA
+588 
-596 APSESA
+596 
-602 QPEEEAAPTQDAA
+602 EAAPTQDAA

-630 EKNVSTQDA
+630 EKTVSTQD
-639 AETVAEAAPS
+639 
-649 ESVQPEEEAVS
+649 
-660 TQDAAETVAE
+660 
-670 AAPSES
+670 
-676 AQPDEEAVSTQNAA
+676 AA
-690 ETVAETARSESAQPE
+690 ETVAETARSESVQPE
-705 EETAGGHQ
+705 EK
-713 AAETAPE
+713 P
-720 EKLESSDS
+720 ESSDS

-796 ARKKLS
+796 AREKLS

-1038 ADRKTAAV
+1038 ADGKTAAV

>member
-1 MGISFREKLSSASK
+1 M
-15 KLREAAGDVRGKAA
+15 RGKAA

-50 ADAEAEQGTAG
+50 ADADAEQGTAG

-74 PFTGRKPGEPER
+74 PFTGRKPGEPES

-133 DALSGK
+133 DALFDK

-237 PGTSVTSADGATQSA
+237 PGTPGTSADRTTQSA

-260 GAATEGG
+260 GAAPEGG
-267 RPTAEQQEAEL
+267 QPTAEQQEAEL

-418 EPPSNNVSSDKAQ
+418 EQPSNNVSSGKAQ
-431 EQTAPEP
+431 DQTAPEP
-438 IAESVSEVTPA
+438 IAEPVSEVTPA
-449 ESAQPDEEAVS
+449 ESVQPEEEAVS
-460 TQNAAETVAE
+460 TQGTAETAAETV
-470 TALSESA
+470 LSESA

-495 TAPSESVQPEEEAVS
+495 AVPSESAQPEEEAVS
-510 TQDAAET
+510 TQNAAETVAETARSESAQPEEEAVPTQDAAET
-517 VAEAAPSESAQ
+517 VAEAVPSESAQ

-546 APAESAQPEEKNV
+546 APAESAQPEE
-559 STQDAAETVAE
+559 
-570 AAPSESVQPEEEA
+570 
-583 VSTQD
+583 
-588 AAETVAEA
+588 
-596 APSESA
+596 
-602 QPEEEAAPTQDAA
+602 EAAPTQDAA

-630 EKNVSTQDA
+630 EKTVSTQD
-639 AETVAEAAPS
+639 
-649 ESVQPEEEAVS
+649 
-660 TQDAAETVAE
+660 
-670 AAPSES
+670 
-676 AQPDEEAVSTQNAA
+676 AA
-690 ETVAETARSESAQPE
+690 ETVAETARSESVQPE
-705 EETAGGHQ
+705 EK
-713 AAETAPE
+713 P
-720 EKLESSDS
+720 ESSDS

-796 ARKKLS
+796 AREKLS

-1038 ADRKTAAV
+1038 ADGKTAAV

>member
-50 ADAEAEQGTAG
+50 ADADAEQGTAG

-74 PFTGRKPGEPER
+74 PFTGRKPGEPES

-133 DALSGK
+133 DALSDK

-237 PGTSVTSADGATQSA
+237 PGTPGTSADRTTQSA

-260 GAATEGG
+260 GAAPEGG
-267 RPTAEQQEAEL
+267 QPTAEQQEAEL

-418 EPPSNNVSSDKAQ
+418 EQPSNNVSSGKAQ
-431 EQTAPEP
+431 DQTAPEP
-438 IAESVSEVTPA
+438 IAEPVSEVTPA
-449 ESAQPDEEAVS
+449 ESVQPEEEAVS
-460 TQNAAETVAE
+460 TQGTAETAAETV
-470 TALSESA
+470 LSESA

-495 TAPSESVQPEEEAVS
+495 AVPSESAQPEEEAVS
-510 TQDAAET
+510 TQNAAET
-517 VAEAAPSESAQ
+517 VAETARSESAQ

-535 TQDAAETVAEA
+535 TQDAAETVAETA
-546 APAESAQPEEKNV
+546 R
-559 STQDAAETVAE
+559 
-570 AAPSESVQPEEEA
+570 
-583 VSTQD
+583 
-588 AAETVAEA
+588 
-596 APSESA
+596 
-602 QPEEEAAPTQDAA
+602 
-615 ETVAE
+615 
-620 AAPAE
+620 
-625 SAQPE
+625 
-630 EKNVSTQDA
+630 
-639 AETVAEAAPS
+639 S

-676 AQPDEEAVSTQNAA
+676 AQPDEE
-690 ETVAETARSESAQPE
+690 
-705 EETAGGHQ
+705 TAGGNQ

-720 EKLESSDS
+720 EKPESSDS

-796 ARKKLS
+796 AREKLS

-1038 ADRKTAAV
+1038 ADGKTAAV

>member
-50 ADAEAEQGTAG
+50 ADADAEQGTAG

-74 PFTGRKPGEPER
+74 PFTGSKPGEPES

-133 DALSGK
+133 DALSDK

-237 PGTSVTSADGATQSA
+237 PGTPGTSADRTTQSA

-260 GAATEGG
+260 GAAPEGG
-267 RPTAEQQEAEL
+267 QPTAEQQEAEL

-528 PEEEAAP
+528 PEEKAAS
-535 TQDAAETVAEA
+535 TQNSAETVAEA
-546 APAESAQPEEKNV
+546 V
-559 STQDAAETVAE
+559 
-570 AAPSESVQPEEEA
+570 PSESAQPEEEA

-596 APSESA
+596 VPSESA

-630 EKNVSTQDA
+630 EKTVSTQDA
-639 AETVAEAAPS
+639 AETVAETARS

-676 AQPDEEAVSTQNAA
+676 AQPDEE
-690 ETVAETARSESAQPE
+690 
-705 EETAGGHQ
+705 TAGGNQ

-720 EKLESSDS
+720 EKPESSDS

-796 ARKKLS
+796 AREKLS

-1038 ADRKTAAV
+1038 ADGKTAAV

-1058 QKGRK
+1058 QQGRK

>member
-50 ADAEAEQGTAG
+50 ADADAEQGTAG

-74 PFTGRKPGEPER
+74 PFTGRKPGEPES

-133 DALSGK
+133 DALSDK

-237 PGTSVTSADGATQSA
+237 PGTPGTSADRTTQSA

-260 GAATEGG
+260 GAAPEGG
-267 RPTAEQQEAEL
+267 QPTAEQQEAEL

-418 EPPSNNVSSDKAQ
+418 EQPSNNVSSGKAQ
-431 EQTAPEP
+431 DQTAPEP
-438 IAESVSEVTPA
+438 IAEPVSEVTPA
-449 ESAQPDEEAVS
+449 ESVQPEEEAVS
-460 TQNAAETVAE
+460 TQGTAETAAETV
-470 TALSESA
+470 LSESA

-495 TAPSESVQPEEEAVS
+495 AVPSESAQPEEEAVSTQNAAETVAETARSESAQPEEEAVS

-517 VAEAAPSESAQ
+517 VAEAVPSESAQ

-546 APAESAQPEEKNV
+546 APAESAQPEEK
-559 STQDAAETVAE
+559 T
-570 AAPSESVQPEEEA
+570 
-583 VSTQD
+583 
-588 AAETVAEA
+588 
-596 APSESA
+596 
-602 QPEEEAAPTQDAA
+602 
-615 ETVAE
+615 
-620 AAPAE
+620 
-625 SAQPE
+625 
-630 EKNVSTQDA
+630 
-639 AETVAEAAPS
+639 
-649 ESVQPEEEAVS
+649 VS

-676 AQPDEEAVSTQNAA
+676 AQPDEE
-690 ETVAETARSESAQPE
+690 
-705 EETAGGHQ
+705 TAGGNQ

-720 EKLESSDS
+720 EKPESSDS

-796 ARKKLS
+796 AREKFS

-1038 ADRKTAAV
+1038 ADGKTAAV

>member
-50 ADAEAEQGTAG
+50 ADADAEQGTAG

-74 PFTGRKPGEPER
+74 PFTGRKPGEPES

-133 DALSGK
+133 DALSDK

-237 PGTSVTSADGATQSA
+237 PGTPGTSADRTTQSA

-260 GAATEGG
+260 GAAPEGG
-267 RPTAEQQEAEL
+267 QPTAEQQEAEL

-418 EPPSNNVSSDKAQ
+418 EQPSNNVSSGKAQ
-431 EQTAPEP
+431 DQTAPEP
-438 IAESVSEVTPA
+438 IAEPVSEVTPA
-449 ESAQPDEEAVS
+449 ESVQPEEEAVS
-460 TQNAAETVAE
+460 TQGTAETAAETV
-470 TALSESA
+470 LSESA

-495 TAPSESVQPEEEAVS
+495 AVPSESAQPEEEAVSTQNAAETVAETARSESAQPEEEAVS

-517 VAEAAPSESAQ
+517 VAETARSESA
-528 PEEEAAP
+528 
-535 TQDAAETVAEA
+535 
-546 APAESAQPEEKNV
+546 
-559 STQDAAETVAE
+559 
-570 AAPSESVQPEEEA
+570 
-583 VSTQD
+583 
-588 AAETVAEA
+588 
-596 APSESA
+596 
-602 QPEEEAAPTQDAA
+602 
-615 ETVAE
+615 
-620 AAPAE
+620 
-625 SAQPE
+625 
-630 EKNVSTQDA
+630 
-639 AETVAEAAPS
+639 
-649 ESVQPEEEAVS
+649 QPEEEAVS

-676 AQPDEEAVSTQNAA
+676 AQPDEETS
-690 ETVAETARSESAQPE
+690 
-705 EETAGGHQ
+705 GGNQ

-720 EKLESSDS
+720 EKPESSDS

-796 ARKKLS
+796 AREKLS

-1038 ADRKTAAV
+1038 ADGKTAAV